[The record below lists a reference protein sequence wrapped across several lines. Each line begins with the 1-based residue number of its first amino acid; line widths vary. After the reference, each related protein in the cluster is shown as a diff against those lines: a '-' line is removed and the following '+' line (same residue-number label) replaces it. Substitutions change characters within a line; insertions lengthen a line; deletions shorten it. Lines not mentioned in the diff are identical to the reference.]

1 MGIMEVA
8 TNNSGVGVSPR
19 GPGPAPPALVSG
31 GCPDNNS
38 GVGVSPRRVGTTP
51 TSPTLNSPVFA
62 HAVAHTDPTPTPGS
76 AHTTPTPARDPL
88 TLTPVTHPLDFN
100 TPSPYAILP
109 TPEAVLGID
118 SSLTRNTPSSIGT
131 NTPWSTISQH
141 TPDTLFAPT
150 RFNPI
155 KLSRKPRSSARK
167 SNSLGARN
175 RNSRTPFDRQQS
187 SLLFSPRVV
196 QALNTSVLGIAPL
209 DNSEGIQSRE

>member
-1 MGIMEVA
+1 MS
-8 TNNSGVGVSPR
+8 SGCVM
-19 GPGPAPPALVSG
+19 
-31 GCPDNNS
+31 
-38 GVGVSPRRVGTTP
+38 TP

-62 HAVAHTDPTPTPGS
+62 HAVAHADPTPAPET

-88 TLTPVTHPLDFN
+88 TLTPVITHPLDIA

-131 NTPWSTISQH
+131 NTPWSAHRQN

-155 KLSRKPRSSARK
+155 KLSRKPKSSARK
-167 SNSLGARN
+167 SASLGARN
-175 RNSRTPFDRQQS
+175 RSSRTPFDRQQS
-187 SLLFSPRVV
+187 SLLFSPMVL
-196 QALNTSVLGIAPL
+196 QAIDTSVLGIAPL
-209 DNSEGIQSRE
+209 DASEDMESR